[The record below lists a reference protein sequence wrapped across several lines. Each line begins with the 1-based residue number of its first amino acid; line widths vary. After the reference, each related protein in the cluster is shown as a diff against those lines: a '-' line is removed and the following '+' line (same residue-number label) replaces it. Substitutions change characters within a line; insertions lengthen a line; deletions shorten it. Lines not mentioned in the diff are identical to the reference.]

1 MRMSFRLFGVSVD
14 VQLGFWLS
22 AALLGYGIVAREQY
36 QLFVVWILVVF
47 LSVLMH
53 EFGHALAIKRHRIEP
68 EITLHFMGGT
78 TTWRSLLPLGRLQHV
93 LISLA
98 GPFAGFFV
106 AGILHLLLRYVPA
119 LDALPPMVL
128 SGMQMLIQ
136 VNVAW
141 GVLNLIP
148 VLPFDGGHVLEHALG
163 PRRARLTA
171 AISGVAAVLL
181 AIFFLRAGFFF
192 FSFILVMSAFQS
204 LQRFR
209 SEPEAPS
216 PAMNRRR
223 AALHE
228 EPVPPET
235 AALLQRARR
244 AVEDERTSEAMAL
257 ADEVLAQSPAPP
269 KRALR
274 EAHELIGWSHLLLG
288 DTKRA
293 GESIAQARKHG
304 DPDPALVGAVH
315 LALGELKQARKVL
328 EAAREAGDD
337 RKEVA
342 GPLIR
347 VLVEQGEVAR
357 AAAVALDIVEQLS
370 EDDARRMAEIAFER
384 GAFDWSAR
392 LYEAIFR
399 RAGLSEDAYGAAR
412 ASAKDGNRDRAI
424 ELLRRAVEAG
434 FSDRARAW
442 SDSALEAL
450 RGAEL
455 EAVLP
460 RP

>member
-1 MRMSFRLFGVSVD
+1 MPMSFRLFGVPVE

-22 AALLGYGIVAREQY
+22 AALLGFGILAREQY
-36 QLFVVWILVVF
+36 PQFLVWVVVVF
-47 LSVLMH
+47 LSVLVH

-78 TTWRSLLPLGRLQHV
+78 TTWRSILPLGRLQHIF
-93 LISLA
+93 ISLA

-106 AGILHLLLRYVPA
+106 AGLVHLVLEYAPGLHVLPPLLLGGLQLLV
-119 LDALPPMVL
+119 
-128 SGMQMLIQ
+128 Q
-136 VNVAW
+136 VNVVW

-163 PRRARLTA
+163 PKRARLTA

-181 AIFFLRAGFFF
+181 AILFLNIRFYFFA
-192 FSFILVMSAFQS
+192 FILMMSAFQS
-204 LQRFR
+204 FQRFR
-209 SEPEAPS
+209 SEPEVVSPS
-216 PAMNRRR
+216 MSRRR

-228 EPVPPET
+228 EPVPMET
-235 AALLQRARR
+235 GRLLHRARR
-244 AVEDERTSEAMAL
+244 AVEDERTDEAIAL
-257 ADEVLAQSPAPP
+257 ASEVLAQTPTPP
-269 KRALR
+269 RRALR

-288 DTKRA
+288 DTRQA
-293 GESIAQARKHG
+293 ADAVAQARRHG
-304 DPDPALVGAVH
+304 EPDPALVGAVH
-315 LALGELKQARKVL
+315 LALGELKQARRVL
-328 EAAREAGDD
+328 EAARESGDD

-357 AAAVALDIVEQLS
+357 AAAIAFDIVEQLS
-370 EDDARRMAEIAFER
+370 EDDARKMAEIAFEH

-392 LYEAIFR
+392 LYEAVFR
-399 RAGLSEDAYGAAR
+399 RVGTSEDAYAAAR
-412 ASAKDGNRDRAI
+412 ASAKDGNVERAI
-424 ELLRRAVEAG
+424 ELLKRAVEAG

-442 SDSALEAL
+442 SDSAFEAL
-450 RGAEL
+450 RGTAL
-455 EAVLP
+455 ETVLP

>member
-1 MRMSFRLFGVSVD
+1 MPMSFRLFGVSVD

-22 AALLGYGIVAREQY
+22 AALLGYGILAGGQY
-36 QLFVVWILVVF
+36 QLFLVWILVVF

-106 AGILHLLLRYVPA
+106 AGVLHLLLRYVPG
-119 LDALPPMVL
+119 LHTLPPMLLRGVD
-128 SGMQMLIQ
+128 MLIQ
-136 VNVAW
+136 VNVVW
-141 GVLNLIP
+141 GILNLIP

-163 PRRARLTA
+163 PRRGRLTA
-171 AISGVAAVLL
+171 AISGVAAVIL
-181 AIFFLRAGFFF
+181 AILFLRAGFFF
-192 FSFILVMSAFQS
+192 FTFILAMSAFQS

-209 SEPEAPS
+209 AEPEAPS
-216 PAMNRRR
+216 PSMNRRR

-228 EPVPPET
+228 EPLPPET
-235 AALLQRARR
+235 AVLLQRARR
-244 AVEDERTSEAMAL
+244 AVEDERTDEAMAL
-257 ADEVLAQSPAPP
+257 SNEVLAQSPAPP

-288 DTKRA
+288 DTRQA
-293 GESIAQARKHG
+293 GEALAQARKHG

-328 EAAREAGDD
+328 EAARASGDD

-370 EDDARRMAEIAFER
+370 EDDARKMAEIAFEH

-399 RAGLSEDAYGAAR
+399 RVGLGEDAYGAAR
-412 ASAKDGNRDRAI
+412 ASAKDGNLERAI
-424 ELLRRAVEAG
+424 ELLRHAVEAG
-434 FSDRARAW
+434 FTDRARAW
-442 SDSALEAL
+442 SDSAFEAL
-450 RGAEL
+450 RGAPL

>member
-22 AALLGYGIVAREQY
+22 AALLGYGILSKQQY
-36 QLFVVWILVVF
+36 QLFLVWIVVVF

-106 AGILHLLLRYVPA
+106 AGLLHLVLSYVPA
-119 LDALPPMVL
+119 LYALPAMLL
-128 SGMQMLIQ
+128 SGMEMLIY
-136 VNVAW
+136 VNLWW
-141 GVLNLIP
+141 GALNLIP

-163 PRRARLTA
+163 PRRGRLTA
-171 AISGVAAVLL
+171 AISGVAAVIL

-192 FSFILVMSAFQS
+192 FSFILAMSAFQS

-209 SEPEAPS
+209 SEPAASS
-216 PAMNRRR
+216 PVMNRRR

-235 AALLQRARR
+235 AVLLQRARQ
-244 AVEDERTSEAMAL
+244 ALEDERTSEAMAL
-257 ADEVLAQSPAPP
+257 AAEVLAQSPAPP
-269 KRALR
+269 RRALR
-274 EAHELIGWSHLLLG
+274 EAHELVGWSHLLLG
-288 DTKRA
+288 DAKRA
-293 GESIAQARKHG
+293 GEAVAQARKHG
-304 DPDPALVGAVH
+304 EPDPALVGAVH

-347 VLVEQGEVAR
+347 VLVDQGEVAR
-357 AAAVALDIVEQLS
+357 AAAVALDIVDQLS

-399 RAGLSEDAYGAAR
+399 RVGLGEDAYGAAR
-412 ASAKDGNRDRAI
+412 ASAKDGNLEGAL

-450 RGAEL
+450 RGSAL

>member
-1 MRMSFRLFGVSVD
+1 MSFRLFGVPVD

-22 AALLGYGIVAREQY
+22 AALLGLGRLVSEQY
-36 QLFVVWILVVF
+36 QRFLVWIIVVF
-47 LSVLMH
+47 LAVLMH

-78 TTWRSLLPLGRLQHV
+78 TTWRSLMPLGRLQHV
-93 LISLA
+93 IISLA

-106 AGILHLLLRYVPA
+106 AGILYLLLSYVPA
-119 LDALPPMVL
+119 LHALPPML
-128 SGMQMLIQ
+128 IYGMDTLIR
-136 VNVAW
+136 VNVIW

-163 PRRARLTA
+163 PKRGRLTA
-171 AISGVAAVLL
+171 AISGVAAVIL
-181 AIFFLRAGFFF
+181 AIVFLQMGFIFFTL
-192 FSFILVMSAFQS
+192 ILMMSAFQS

-209 SEPEAPS
+209 SEPGASS

-228 EPVPPET
+228 EPLPPET
-235 AALLQRARR
+235 ALLLQRARR
-244 AVEDERTSEAMAL
+244 AVEDERADEAQAI
-257 ADEVLAQSPAPP
+257 AGEVLASSPAPP

-274 EAHELIGWSHLLLG
+274 EAHELIGWARLLLG
-288 DTKRA
+288 DTKGA
-293 GESIAQARKHG
+293 VDAVAQARKQG
-304 DPDPALVGAVH
+304 EPDPALVGAVH
-315 LALGELKQARKVL
+315 LALGELKQARKAL

-347 VLVEQGEVAR
+347 VLVDQGEVAR
-357 AAAVALDIVEQLS
+357 AAAVALDIVDQLS

-399 RAGLSEDAYGAAR
+399 RIGQGEDAYDAAR
-412 ASAKDGNRDRAI
+412 ATARDGNLERAL
-424 ELLRRAVEAG
+424 ELLRDAVEAG
-434 FSDRARAW
+434 FTDRARAW
-442 SDSALEAL
+442 SDSAFEAL
-450 RGAEL
+450 RGGPL
-455 EAVLP
+455 ETVLP

>member
-1 MRMSFRLFGVSVD
+1 MSFRLFGVSVD

-53 EFGHALAIKRHRIEP
+53 EFGHALAIKRHRVEP

-93 LISLA
+93 VISLA

-119 LDALPPMVL
+119 LYALPPMLL
-128 SGMQMLIQ
+128 SGMEMLIQ

-223 AALHE
+223 AALQD

-244 AVEDERTSEAMAL
+244 AVEEERTSEAMAL
-257 ADEVLAQSPAPP
+257 ANEVLAQSPAPP
-269 KRALR
+269 KGALR

-288 DTKRA
+288 DAKPA

-347 VLVEQGEVAR
+347 VLVEQGDIAR

-434 FSDRARAW
+434 FSDRTRAW